1 MEALHLE
8 RLDAFVQQTTP
19 VVVATHAR
27 AVADLESAGHRYIV
41 AADGVY
47 AQFRRAWC
55 RGAVQVSQ
63 AIAPLPF
70 GRQAV
75 GINLACG
82 RIPRSLFDQF
92 VEVARERC
100 PLEVAAWITWREGA
114 TTRESAWTLRTL
126 NTLTASGGH
135 VRFDRPTL
143 DSGEHLVIDIHS
155 HGLHDAHFSDTDDAD
170 DADVSIVKIAAVVG
184 HLSTEVT
191 SVMRLCAAGAH
202 QYVGEIDEILD
213 ASR

>member
-55 RGAVQVSQ
+55 RG
-63 AIAPLPF
+63 
-70 GRQAV
+70 AV